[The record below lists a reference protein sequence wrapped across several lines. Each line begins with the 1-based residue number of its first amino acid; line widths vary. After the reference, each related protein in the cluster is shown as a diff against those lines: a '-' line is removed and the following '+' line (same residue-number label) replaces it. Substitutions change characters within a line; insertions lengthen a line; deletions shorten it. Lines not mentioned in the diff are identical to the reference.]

1 MKFKRKIVRKYLLY
15 AFVAYPCHN
24 LKKSLD
30 ENVAN
35 NLSCN
40 CLIMCENI
48 SILLTGLKD
57 WLEAFF
63 QLADISANREQG
75 HPVYSYTVDQSE
87 LSIWILDQ
95 SELCI
100 WILDQSELCNWILDQ
115 WDSWI
120 WIFDQSEL
128 GSWIL
133 DPMNAGS
140 RPTSTGSSGPRAGI
154 SPSMLHEKS

>member
-1 MKFKRKIVRKYLLY
+1 MKFIRKLVRTFLLY

-100 WILDQSELCNWILDQ
+100 WILDQSELGI
-115 WDSWI
+115 
-120 WIFDQSEL
+120 
-128 GSWIL
+128 WIL

-140 RPTSTGSSGPRAGI
+140 RPTSTGNSGPRAGI